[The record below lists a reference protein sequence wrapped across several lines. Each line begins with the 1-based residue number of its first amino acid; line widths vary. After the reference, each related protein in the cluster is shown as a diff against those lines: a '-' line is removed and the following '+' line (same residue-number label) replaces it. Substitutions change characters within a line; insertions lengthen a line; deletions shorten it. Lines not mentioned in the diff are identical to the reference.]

1 MKKEYT
7 PFIIL
12 CICSILVLVLFALVI
27 PIIPSRESYEN
38 VDYEWDDDI
47 NAYDVYIE
55 DLGHFYIDSRKTTL
69 IYAKEEKFKNLAVI
83 QKRTSLLFHIE
94 REIKLRDFYINIW
107 MEMENGIMMDLLEE
121 KEKENGRI

>member
-1 MKKEYT
+1 MIKKDA
-7 PFIIL
+7 PFIVL
-12 CICSILVLVLFALVI
+12 CILLVIVLSATLELFLLSI
-27 PIIPSRESYEN
+27 PIIPSRESYED

-69 IYAKEEKFKNLAVI
+69 IYVKEEKFKNLAVI

-94 REIKLRDFYINIW
+94 GEIKLIDFYINVW
-107 MEMENGIMMDLLEE
+107 MEEALKNE
-121 KEKENGRI
+121 R

>member
-1 MKKEYT
+1 MIKKDA
-7 PFIIL
+7 PFDIL
-12 CICSILVLVLFALVI
+12 IYIVCICLILVIVLSALFI
-27 PIIPSRESYEN
+27 PIIPSRESYED

-69 IYAKEEKFKNLAVI
+69 IYVKEEKFKNLAVI

-94 REIKLRDFYINIW
+94 GEIKLIDFYINVW
-107 MEMENGIMMDLLEE
+107 MEEALGNE
-121 KEKENGRI
+121 R